1 MFLVR
6 ILLIVFAAVT
16 YIYGFEPLYFYISL
30 GCALLIDVLAY
41 IKKEKRD
48 FIKQFEKEIEEV
60 ANGNL
65 SKKFKTGDKQYASIV
80 DNLNRIMYNY
90 RSALAQISY
99 SSQRVVTVTKDLA
112 EATHQTSQ
120 SINEIAT
127 SIEEISV
134 GADKQKSQV
143 DALLSMNNSLRLLS
157 QETTEENIKAKE
169 KWLYTNEIFV
179 KTGETLNRL
188 VYNMENRTER
198 NRTLL
203 KSAEVISK
211 NVDEIND
218 IVDLVKSISEQTN
231 LLALNAAI
239 EAARAGE
246 HGRGFAVVAEE
257 VRKLAEMTR
266 NSTEKINSMIGDFAN
281 QMNNLLVNLKE
292 GIEEEYKD
300 AQLVRE
306 TENYFLQCK
315 DSLNTINSVLEST
328 DRKME
333 DQLQAIDKIIEELKL
348 INDISEEYVSQ
359 TQHISAAIEEQAAI
373 TEDISNNADT
383 IKNMSIELGDEIKR
397 HAKIVMDKKVLDEII
412 ESNLKIV
419 NEIKDNPD
427 IRSFNLPAHRSIYKN
442 IIEKYPNIELIYFYD
457 RYGKLI
463 SSSDTISDDIDVRNR
478 EWFVGALKNGL
489 YISDFYLSIFNN
501 EVNKTISTQ
510 IKDMG
515 GNLIGV
521 MGFDIRIES

>member
-1 MFLVR
+1 MFFVR
-6 ILLIVFAAVT
+6 TLLIIFAIA
-16 YIYGFEPLYFYISL
+16 IYKYHFNSLYLYISL
-30 GCALLIDVLAY
+30 GLALLIDVLAY
-41 IKKEKRD
+41 VNGAKKG
-48 FIKQFEKEIEEV
+48 FIKQFEKEIEGV

-65 SKKFKTGDKQYASIV
+65 SKKFKTMDKHYTNIV
-80 DNLNRIMYNY
+80 ESLNKIMHNY
-90 RSALAQISY
+90 RSALAQIGY
-99 SSQRVVTVTKDLA
+99 SSQRVVTVTEELA
-112 EATHQTSQ
+112 EATQQTSQ
-120 SINEIAT
+120 SINEIAS
-127 SIEEISV
+127 SIEEIAV
-134 GADKQKSQV
+134 GADKQKGQV
-143 DALLSMNNSLRLLS
+143 EELLSMNNNLRLLS
-157 QETTEENIKAKE
+157 KETTEENSKAKE

-188 VYNMENRTER
+188 VHNMENRTER
-198 NRTLL
+198 NRSLL

-218 IVDLVKSISEQTN
+218 IVDLVKGISEQTN

-281 QMNNLLVNLKE
+281 QMNKLLVNLKE

-300 AQLVRE
+300 AQLVRD
-306 TENYFLQCK
+306 TENYFQECK
-315 DSLNTINSVLEST
+315 GSLNTVNSVLEST
-328 DRKME
+328 NRKMDE
-333 DQLQAIDKIIEELKL
+333 QLEALDKIIEQLQF

-373 TEDISNNADT
+373 TEDINSNANT
-383 IKNMSIELGDEIKR
+383 INNMSKELGDVIKS

-412 ESNLKIV
+412 ESNLKAV

-427 IRSFNLPAHRSIYKN
+427 IKALNVQAHKNIYKD
-442 IIEKYPNIELIYFYD
+442 ILKKYPNIELIYFFD
-457 RYGKLI
+457 MNGKLI
-463 SSSDTISDDIDVRNR
+463 SSSDTISSDIDVRNR
-478 EWFVGALKNGL
+478 EWFVGAKNKGL

-510 IKDMG
+510 IKDNN
-515 GNLIGV
+515 GNIIGI
-521 MGFDIRIES
+521 MGFDVRIES